1 MKSTGR
7 LLIAMML
14 FILILPSMNSEKNVI
29 TQNNDFVQRNIET
42 RYLPVSS
49 LGNSVLHDD
58 FDSFPG
64 YNQSLWNLESYG
76 NGSVSW
82 IEGDQFVMNA
92 SRHSFRTL
100 TSIQTFEVGHEVLI
114 RMKLIEE
121 DAVVC
126 VGWTNHTP
134 ITEYNYL
141 FSNSSVLFQGAHS
154 TVLLEK
160 VSTDTGQRTSKMLSG
175 IDSSVFHDYRMVW
188 NSTVLI
194 AYIDDI
200 RMAVIGDTMP
210 SGPLHFKIA
219 ITENRDI
226 ITEGSVIIDSITIRE
241 HHSMITE
248 SPPFISLDSP
258 GNNTRNLAGDPID
271 ITAVGHN
278 GTIFWSWDGAT
289 NISGDEHC
297 DIRLPASAGEHTL
310 DVYCLDGYGYEIWTS
325 ARFVFNTMGE
335 PPALVAKKMSKPP
348 TIDGIILSNE
358 WPITTL
364 HSLDLVR
371 MDGIYFSVDVMI
383 GSDDKFIYLAID
395 SPIKTGHD
403 SRAALIVDGS
413 FDGVYN
419 GNNETPTMSIWYNK
433 GSPDAWEGYD
443 ELQAMVS
450 SDDGHITF
458 FRLATIPIGFMSAS
472 SVTPYGVHYEFRLP
486 LSEFNAQPGSS
497 LGISIMLYPSGMGVH
512 NLFYPL
518 LFPWENASRLA
529 ALIIPVSISP
539 IITTIGLSLS
549 FGIIALVSYFGWKR
563 KVAGSSTIAIE
574 SEESMRI
581 LELIQSYDEITLE
594 RLAVMVQQ
602 SETEIRETLRELRES
617 NIIDV
622 EINDDGT
629 IRRKL

>member
-7 LLIAMML
+7 PLIAMIL
-14 FILILPSMNSEKNVI
+14 LILIIPSMNSEKNVM
-29 TQNNDFVQRNIET
+29 TQTNDSVQKNIDT
-42 RYLPVSS
+42 RHLPVSS
-49 LGNSVLHDD
+49 LGNSVLHDE

-100 TSIQTFEVGHEVLI
+100 TSMQTFEVGHEVLI

-134 ITEYNYL
+134 MTEYNYL
-141 FSNSSVLFQGAHS
+141 FGNSSVLFQGAHS

-160 VSTDTGQRTSKMLSG
+160 VATDTGKRTFKMLSG

-194 AYIDDI
+194 AYVDEI

-258 GNNTRNLAGDPID
+258 GNNTMNLAGDPID

-278 GTIFWSWDGAT
+278 GTIFWSWDGAANT
-289 NISGDEHC
+289 SGDENC
-297 DIRLPASAGEHTL
+297 DIRLPASAGEHAL
-310 DVYCLDGYGYEIWTS
+310 EVYCLDGYGYDIWAS
-325 ARFVFNTMGE
+325 ARYVFNTMGE
-335 PPALVAKKMSKPP
+335 PPVLVAKRMSKLP

-358 WPITTL
+358 WPINTL
-364 HSLDLVR
+364 HTLDLVR
-371 MDGIYFSVDVMI
+371 MDGIYFAVDVMI

-395 SPIKTGHD
+395 SPIETGHD

-443 ELQAMVS
+443 ELQAIVS
-450 SDDGHITF
+450 SDDGYITY
-458 FRLATIPIGFMSAS
+458 FRLVTIPIGFLSKS
-472 SVTPYGVHYEFRLP
+472 SVTPNGVHYEFRLP
-486 LSEFNAQPGSS
+486 LNEFNVLPGSS

-518 LFPWENASRLA
+518 LYPWENASRLA
-529 ALIIPVSISP
+529 VLTIPTSISP
-539 IITTIGLSLS
+539 IILTIGLSLS
-549 FGIIALVSYFGWKR
+549 FGMIALVSYFGWKR
-563 KVAGSSTIAIE
+563 KVAGSSMVVIE
-574 SEESMRI
+574 SEESMRV

-594 RLAVMVQQ
+594 RLSVMVGL
-602 SETEIRETLRELRES
+602 SEAEIRERIRELGENNGV
-617 NIIDV
+617 NI
-622 EINDDGT
+622 EITCDG
-629 IRRKL
+629 IVKRKL